1 MKINLTYTVKKNLIP
16 DFYYE
21 VLSCYGL
28 SAKNIKNSTLFI
40 IKNIF
45 NSYIFNKELNIY
57 TLKHNL
63 HTNQLNI
70 LNTVNQ
76 TITQLN
82 AKLKSKYESKL
93 QLYYKAKEEFN
104 KINNKD
110 NKKEFKEKEP
120 KLIQFNSY
128 SNEIDSKTYYQ
139 IINKSL
145 LENVIKTKENI
156 NKEFIDYGEVH
167 SHLAQAVVQQVCD
180 EYNYYFKALKEY
192 FIQHKDKTI
201 NNDKINHFTGMP
213 KEPQYKAKHSKITFE
228 ISKQRFNNNG
238 TVLLIGN
245 KHKLYKDYAKK
256 ELIKPEVTEKFNTF
270 NLMEVIN
277 NDLKDKNIHYLQNI
291 NNYEVVGIRIIPG
304 QYKKL
309 PKIEYIISFNKEL
322 NGFYQALIEKANER
336 YNKDFFELKD
346 NLKLSLIKDYFNNDY
361 KNLNNE
367 QNKKLN
373 NNDDESLT
381 KPNNIPYFMGLDLG
395 VVNFACVSFY
405 TANRDKD
412 YVISGKTLK
421 SRVKQL
427 DNRID
432 KKKKEL
438 CIEVIKNIQ
447 SKKDKKEVLTRQ
459 ELNLLSEYYKSIYNN
474 ELISVSQERKLNIT
488 NDYIHKLSKCL
499 IDECINKG
507 IKVIVVGKNKGW
519 KQEINNGKSNN
530 RDFYNFPHARFIEIL
545 KYKGLL
551 KDIVVIE
558 VEESYTSKT
567 SFIDNEELRVYND
580 KRSKDLDNSEEKD
593 LTQGNEN
600 QLSKSTI
607 KNSKVKMLG
616 KRINRKFITKDKVI
630 IHADINGSFNIVRKV
645 LLNFKYNSKI
655 INIEYE
661 LMELNMSRKVKL
673 NNFYA
678 QSLNKKQKLKEINIK
693 KCEQSGVALSF

>member
-45 NSYIFNKELNIY
+45 NSYTYNKELNNY
-57 TLKHNL
+57 TLKDNL
-63 HTNQLNI
+63 HTNQLDI
-70 LNTVNQ
+70 ISTVNQ
-76 TITQLN
+76 TILNLN
-82 AKLKSKYESKL
+82 AKLKDKYDSKL
-93 QLYYKAKEEFN
+93 KLYNQAKEKHFN
-104 KINNKD
+104 KSNNKE
-110 NKKEFKEKEP
+110 EFKEKEP
-120 KLIQFNSY
+120 KLIQFNEY
-128 SNEIDSKTYYQ
+128 SSTIDSKTYYQ

-145 LENVIKTKENI
+145 LENVIKTKESI
-156 NKEFIDYGEVH
+156 NKKFIDYGEVH

-192 FIQHKDKTI
+192 FIQHKDNS
-201 NNDKINHFTGMP
+201 NNGENNNFTGMP
-213 KEPQYKAKHSKITFE
+213 KEPQYKAKQSKITFE

-245 KHKLYKDYAKK
+245 KHKLYQDYAKK
-256 ELIKPEVTEKFNTF
+256 ELVKPEIIEKFNAF
-270 NLMEVIN
+270 NLMKVIN
-277 NDLKDKNIHYLQNI
+277 NDLKEKNIHYLQQI
-291 NNYEVVGIRIIPG
+291 ENYEIVGIRVIPG
-304 QYKKL
+304 KYKKL
-309 PKIEYIISFNKEL
+309 PKIEYIISFEKEL
-322 NGFYQALIEKANER
+322 NGFYPALINKANQR

-346 NLKLSLIKDYFNNDY
+346 NLKLNIIKDYFNNDY
-361 KNLNNE
+361 KKLIKEPNKTLNNHV
-367 QNKKLN
+367 NV
-373 NNDDESLT
+373 
-381 KPNNIPYFMGLDLG
+381 PYFMGLDLG
-395 VVNFACVSFY
+395 VVNFASVSFY
-405 TANRDKD
+405 TANRDKN

-421 SRVKQL
+421 SRISNL
-427 DNRID
+427 DNKID

-438 CIEVIKNIQ
+438 CIDVIKVIQ

-459 ELNLLSEYYKSIYNN
+459 ELNLLSEYYKSIYNDK
-474 ELISVSQERKLNIT
+474 LISTTQERKLNIT

-499 IDECINKG
+499 IDECLNKG

-545 KYKGLL
+545 KYKALL

-567 SFIDNEELRVYND
+567 SFIDNEELRVYQD
-580 KRSKDLDNSEEKD
+580 KRSKELNNDSEEKN

-600 QLSKSTI
+600 QLSK
-607 KNSKVKMLG
+607 NKVKMIG
-616 KRINRKFITKDKVI
+616 KRINRKFISKNGKI
-630 IHADINGSFNIVRKV
+630 IHADVNGSFNIVRKI
-645 LLNFKYNSKI
+645 LLNFEFKKET
-655 INIEYE
+655 INLSYE

-673 NNFYA
+673 NNFYE
-678 QSLNKKQKLKEINIK
+678 QSLTKKQKLKEINKEI
-693 KCEQSGVALSF
+693 KCEQSGVALNS

>member
-16 DFYYE
+16 DYYYE

-45 NSYIFNKELNIY
+45 NSYTYKKELNKY
-57 TLKHNL
+57 TLKSNL
-63 HTNQLNI
+63 HTNQLEI
-70 LNTVNQ
+70 ISTVNQ
-76 TITQLN
+76 TILNLN
-82 AKLKSKYESKL
+82 AKLKDKYDSKL
-93 QLYYKAKEEFN
+93 NLYHQLKEEFN
-104 KINNKD
+104 QNNNKD
-110 NKKEFKEKEP
+110 NKEEFKEKEP
-120 KLIQFNSY
+120 KLIQFNEY
-128 SNEIDSKTYYQ
+128 SSTIDSKTYYQ

-156 NKEFIDYGEVH
+156 NKNFIDYTEVH

-192 FIQHKDKTI
+192 FIQHNSSI
-201 NNDKINHFTGMP
+201 NNESNNNFTGIP
-213 KEPQYKAKHSKITFE
+213 KEPQYKAKQSKITFE

-238 TVLLIGN
+238 TVLLIGKN
-245 KHKLYKDYAKK
+245 HKLYKDYAKK
-256 ELIKPEVTEKFNTF
+256 DLVKPEIIEKFNSF
-270 NLMEVIN
+270 NLMEVIS
-277 NDLKDKNIHYLQNI
+277 NDLKDKNIHYL
-291 NNYEVVGIRIIPG
+291 NNVNHYDIVGIRVIPG
-304 QYKKL
+304 KYKKL

-322 NGFYQALIEKANER
+322 NGFYPALINKAKEK

-346 NLKLSLIKDYFNNDY
+346 NLKLSVIKDYFNNDY
-361 KNLNNE
+361 K
-367 QNKKLN
+367 KLN
-373 NNDDESLT
+373 NGNEESL
-381 KPNNIPYFMGLDLG
+381 NNKSKEIPYFMGLDLG
-395 VVNFACVSFY
+395 VVNFAAVSFY
-405 TANRDKD
+405 TANRDKN

-421 SRVKQL
+421 SRISQL

-438 CIEVIKNIQ
+438 CIETIKTIQ
-447 SKKDKKEVLTRQ
+447 SKKDKKEQLTRQ
-459 ELNLLSEYYKSIYNN
+459 ELNLLNEYYKNIYND
-474 ELISVSQERKLNIT
+474 ELISTTQERKLNIT

-499 IDECINKG
+499 IDECIKKN

-519 KQEINNGKSNN
+519 KNEINNGAKNN

-567 SFIDNEELRVYND
+567 SFIDNEELRVYQD
-580 KRSKDLDNSEEKD
+580 KRSKDLMNDEEKD

-600 QLSKSTI
+600 QLSKNKLKLS
-607 KNSKVKMLG
+607 G
-616 KRINRKFITKDKVI
+616 KRINRKFITKNGKI
-630 IHADINGSFNIVRKV
+630 IHADVNGSFNIVRKV
-645 LLNFKYNSKI
+645 LFNFSYNKEK

-661 LMELNMSRKVKL
+661 LMELSMSRKVKL
-673 NNFYA
+673 NNFYE
-678 QSLNKKQKLKEINIK
+678 QSLIKKQKLKEI